1 MTKKTPNVLINNI
14 LKDDSISISTSNE
27 ENMAY
32 TIRETEDRV
41 KDLLN
46 IKPVKKPK
54 KNNESV

>member
-1 MTKKTPNVLINNI
+1 MTKKTPNVLIDSI

-46 IKPVKKPK
+46 IKPVRKPNKKQ
-54 KNNESV
+54 